1 MGAGVRVGIAIVTP
15 TFLLRSMGSG
25 GARSG
30 VFAGVGPIGILAVT
44 LRCGGGGGG
53 GCRVAEAS
61 GGLTGCGLSRDRL
74 ALRAANESSNSCGD
88 GKGWVPDA
96 LLVAVEAG
104 DGRMQ
109 PKSCCCSRPYS

>member
-1 MGAGVRVGIAIVTP
+1 
-15 TFLLRSMGSG
+15 MGSG

-44 LRCGGGGGG
+44 LRSGGGGGG

-104 DGRMQ
+104 DGRIQ
-109 PKSCCCSRPYS
+109 PKLLLAALLVNTRTGRTRRRLWLHPDEFL